1 MKKKNYFGYFFLT
14 LFGILSILSAGCSNE
29 NTGNS
34 NYRFEFDFDLNNH
47 YSIEE
52 TDELFKTD
60 RAYIDTNYEEWAK
73 NFIHLHDGEI
83 GDSLELGCWGNWLG
97 YIQNPS
103 ASVKIWFP
111 QTNLDDG
118 IYQYSK
124 KDDLNDFS
132 IRIEKNMQ
140 WGEYVNSWG
149 TFEGSNTILNSDVVA
164 SAWNASNNSVVVE
177 YAEIKLENINTSNS
191 EIRYVIETSNG
202 HLIKGSFIGS
212 LEDFK
217 LSTPE
222 INCD

>member
-1 MKKKNYFGYFFLT
+1 MIKKNYFGYFFLT
-14 LFGILSILSAGCSNE
+14 FFGILSILSAGCSNE
-29 NTGNS
+29 NGGDS
-34 NYRFEFDFDLNNH
+34 ISRFEFDFDLNDH
-47 YSIEE
+47 FSIEE
-52 TDELFKTD
+52 TAELFKTD

-83 GDSLELGCWGNWLG
+83 GDSLVLGCWGNWLG

-111 QTNLDDG
+111 QTNLEDG
-118 IYQYSK
+118 IYQYSRT
-124 KDDLNDFS
+124 DALNDFS

-140 WGEYVNSWG
+140 WGEYVSSWG
-149 TFEGSNTILNSDVVA
+149 TYEGSNTILNSEVVA
-164 SAWNASNNSVVVE
+164 SARNTSNNSVVVE

-202 HLIKGSFIGS
+202 HLIKGSFIGL

-217 LSTPE
+217 LRTPE
-222 INCD
+222 IDCD

>member
-1 MKKKNYFGYFFLT
+1 MIKKNYFGYFFLT
-14 LFGILSILSAGCSNE
+14 FFGILSILSAGCSNE
-29 NTGNS
+29 NGGDS
-34 NYRFEFDFDLNNH
+34 ISRFEFDFDLNDH
-47 YSIEE
+47 FSIEE
-52 TDELFKTD
+52 TAELVKTD

-83 GDSLELGCWGNWLG
+83 GDSLVLGCWGNWSG

-111 QTNLDDG
+111 QTNLEDG
-118 IYQYSK
+118 IYQYSRT
-124 KDDLNDFS
+124 DALNDFS

-140 WGEYVNSWG
+140 WGEYVSSWG

-164 SAWNASNNSVVVE
+164 SAWNTSNNSVVVE

-202 HLIKGSFIGS
+202 HLIKGSFIGL

-217 LSTPE
+217 LRTPE
-222 INCD
+222 IDCD

>member
-1 MKKKNYFGYFFLT
+1 MIKKNYFGYFFLT
-14 LFGILSILSAGCSNE
+14 FFGILSILSAGCSNE
-29 NTGNS
+29 NGGDS
-34 NYRFEFDFDLNNH
+34 ISRFEFDFDLNDH
-47 YSIEE
+47 FSIEE
-52 TDELFKTD
+52 TAELVKTD

-83 GDSLELGCWGNWLG
+83 GDSLVLGCWGNWSG

-111 QTNLDDG
+111 QTNLEDG
-118 IYQYSK
+118 IYQYSRT
-124 KDDLNDFS
+124 DALNDFS

-140 WGEYVNSWG
+140 WGEYVSSWG
-149 TFEGSNTILNSDVVA
+149 TFEESNTILNSDVVA
-164 SAWNASNNSVVVE
+164 SAWNTSNNSVVVE

-202 HLIKGSFIGS
+202 HLIKGSFTGL

-217 LSTPE
+217 LRTPE
-222 INCD
+222 IDCD

>member
-1 MKKKNYFGYFFLT
+1 MIKKNYFGYFFLT
-14 LFGILSILSAGCSNE
+14 FFGILSILSAGCSNE
-29 NTGNS
+29 NGGDS
-34 NYRFEFDFDLNNH
+34 ISRFEFDFDLNDH
-47 YSIEE
+47 FSIEE
-52 TDELFKTD
+52 TAELVKTN
-60 RAYIDTNYEEWAK
+60 RAYIDANYEEWAK

-83 GDSLELGCWGNWLG
+83 GDSLVLGCWGNWSG

-111 QTNLDDG
+111 QTNLEDG
-118 IYQYSK
+118 IYQYSRT
-124 KDDLNDFS
+124 DALNDFS

-140 WGEYVNSWG
+140 WGEYVSSWG

-164 SAWNASNNSVVVE
+164 SAWNTSNNSVVVE

-202 HLIKGSFIGS
+202 HLIKGSFIGL

-217 LSTPE
+217 LRTPE
-222 INCD
+222 IDCD

>member
-1 MKKKNYFGYFFLT
+1 MASLHLVAT
-14 LFGILSILSAGCSNE
+14 TVSPSS
-29 NTGNS
+29 TSGNS
-34 NYRFEFDFDLNNH
+34 TYRFEFDFDLNNH

-83 GDSLELGCWGNWLG
+83 GDSLVLGCWGNWSG

-111 QTNLDDG
+111 QTNLEDG
-118 IYQYSK
+118 IYQYSRT
-124 KDDLNDFS
+124 DALNDFS

-140 WGEYVNSWG
+140 WGEYVSSWG
-149 TFEGSNTILNSDVVA
+149 AFEGSNTILNSDVVA
-164 SAWNASNNSVVVE
+164 SAWNTSNNSVVVE

-202 HLIKGSFIGS
+202 HLIKGSFIGL

-217 LSTPE
+217 LRTPE

>member
-1 MKKKNYFGYFFLT
+1 MIKKNYFGYFFLT
-14 LFGILSILSAGCSNE
+14 FFGILSILSAGCSNE
-29 NTGNS
+29 NGGDS
-34 NYRFEFDFDLNNH
+34 ISRFEFDFDLNDH
-47 YSIEE
+47 FSIEE
-52 TDELFKTD
+52 TAELVKTN
-60 RAYIDTNYEEWAK
+60 RAYIDANYEEWAK

-83 GDSLELGCWGNWLG
+83 GDSLVLGCWGNWSG

-111 QTNLDDG
+111 QTNLEDG
-118 IYQYSK
+118 IYQYSRT
-124 KDDLNDFS
+124 DALNDFS

-140 WGEYVNSWG
+140 WGEYVSSWG

-164 SAWNASNNSVVVE
+164 SAWNTSNNSVVVE

-202 HLIKGSFIGS
+202 YLIKGSFTGL

-217 LSTPE
+217 LRTPE
-222 INCD
+222 IDCD